1 MRMRSIL
8 AVSAILVG
16 ALASAGSIASAAR
29 EAKQLVLQK
38 SDFPKAAAV
47 RVTLQGRT
55 PGGGGFATFEYLTG
69 SAPNELSVSVA
80 VVLSRAIAVAFFND
94 LKSDRPA
101 LVRRIQLPKYGDEQ
115 LAYFG
120 VAGGSSLIVRKN
132 AVVWAFELQ
141 TFLTRGG
148 KTHELTMAEAIA
160 EYRRYAPKQQR
171 RVGAG

>member
-1 MRMRSIL
+1 MRTRSIL
-8 AVSAILVG
+8 AVAAVLGG
-16 ALASAGSIASAAR
+16 ALAAGSIASAAQ

-38 SDFPKAAAV
+38 SDFPKSAAA
-47 RVTLQGRT
+47 RVTIQGRT
-55 PGGGGFATFEYLTG
+55 PGGGGFATFAYQTG

-80 VVLSRAIAVAFFND
+80 VVPTRAMAVALFNEF
-94 LKSDRPA
+94 KSDVPA
-101 LVRRIQLPKYGDEQ
+101 IVRRIQLPKYGDEQ
-115 LAYFG
+115 FAYFH
-120 VAGGSSLIVRKN
+120 VAQGSSLVVRKN

-160 EYRRYAPKQQR
+160 EYKRYAPKQKR